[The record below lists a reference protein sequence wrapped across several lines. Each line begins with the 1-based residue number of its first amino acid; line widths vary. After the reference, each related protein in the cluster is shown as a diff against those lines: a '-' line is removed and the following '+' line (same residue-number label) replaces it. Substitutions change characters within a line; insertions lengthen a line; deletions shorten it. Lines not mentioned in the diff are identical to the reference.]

1 MPENSLEPE
10 EFSKKFT
17 RFLYGSVGSKHRL
30 LLGFEDG
37 LTCGEPAPKMTVRT
51 CCSKITPY
59 ITARSASIANNALL
73 GVDDVN

>member
-59 ITARSASIANNALL
+59 ITASRIMHYLVSMSINS
-73 GVDDVN
+73 

>member
-37 LTCGEPAPKMTVRT
+37 LTCGEPAPKMTVLT
-51 CCSKITPY
+51 
-59 ITARSASIANNALL
+59 
-73 GVDDVN
+73 

>member
-51 CCSKITPY
+51 YCSTSHAI
-59 ITARSASIANNALL
+59 SASIVNKTLL
-73 GVDDVN
+73 VDVN

>member
-37 LTCGEPAPKMTVRT
+37 LTCGEPAPKMTVLT
-51 CCSKITPY
+51 KAVKLLHTPY
-59 ITARSASIANNALL
+59 IIHQICLNSE
-73 GVDDVN
+73 

>member
-37 LTCGEPAPKMTVRT
+37 LTCGEPAPKMTVL
-51 CCSKITPY
+51 
-59 ITARSASIANNALL
+59 A
-73 GVDDVN
+73 

>member
-1 MPENSLEPE
+1 MPENNLEPE

-37 LTCGEPAPKMTVRT
+37 LTCGEPAPRMTVRT
-51 CCSKITPY
+51 LAVKLLHISYT
-59 ITARSASIANNALL
+59 RSASIVNNALFA
-73 GVDDVN
+73 DDVN